1 MQTDADIKIPFTHRQ
16 AAHCESGVAAN
27 LLSHYGLKLSEPLAF
42 GIGGGLFFGHFPFI
56 RLNHLPLTTF
66 RAANGRII
74 NRVAARLNVKIRWEK
89 FRSPESGMAALDRRL
104 EAQTPVGCR
113 TGAYW
118 LPYFPRRYRFH
129 FNMHNLVAYGR
140 SNGTYLI
147 SDPVFPEPVTC
158 ANKNLSKARFARG
171 PLAPKGKMYYVTS
184 TPDRIDLRGA
194 IIKGIKA
201 VSNAMTRAPLGF
213 IGVKGIRYLAD
224 RLQRWPRKL
233 GPEKAALNIGHLIRM
248 QEEIGTG
255 GAGFRFLYAAFLQE
269 SAAVLDESRLLA
281 LSRKMTDVG
290 DQWREFALIGS
301 RICKNRASHAETYPA
316 MAAILRDCA
325 AREEHLFE
333 ALRVTVS

>member
-1 MQTDADIKIPFTHRQ
+1 MRTDTDIKISFTHRQ

-27 LLSHYGLKLSEPLAF
+27 LLSHYGLTLSEPLAF
-42 GIGGGLFFGHFPFI
+42 GIGGGLFFGYFPFI

-66 RAANGRII
+66 RAGNGRII
-74 NRVAARLNVKIRWEK
+74 NRVAARLNVKIKWEK
-89 FRSPESGMAALDRRL
+89 FRSPESAMAALDRKL
-104 EAQTPVGCR
+104 EEQTPVGCR

-118 LPYFPRRYRFH
+118 LTYFPRRYRFH

-140 SNGTYLI
+140 SNGNYLI

-158 ANKNLSKARFARG
+158 PAKDLRKARFAHG
-171 PLAPKGKMYYVTS
+171 PLAPKGKMYFVTS
-184 TPDRIDLRGA
+184 TPDHIDLRGA

-201 VSNAMTRAPLGF
+201 VCNAMTRAPLGF

-224 RLQRWPRKL
+224 RVQHWPQKL
-233 GPEKAALNIGHLIRM
+233 GMEKAALNIGHLIRM

-269 SAAVLDESRLLA
+269 SAPVLDNSRLLE
-281 LSRKMTDVG
+281 LSRQMTDAG

-301 RICKNRASHAETYPA
+301 RICKNRASQAETYPA
-316 MAAILRDCA
+316 MATILRNCA
-325 AREEHLFE
+325 AQEEQLFKE
-333 ALRVTVS
+333 LRAAVS